1 MSHAASSVSDLA
13 EVTGIPA
20 QMILL
25 YLIHNEPKHTLTMS
39 GPLSGIFKRKLED
52 VKGFVIDVPVH
63 LSTMLASGYLIF
75 KVLNEKGEHLIC
87 IDVRV
92 GVRGITS
99 RSIENYKASM
109 DIGRD
114 DDLERKRNYD
124 GETRDCS
131 GNREKVIFLARHE
144 FGWNRM
150 LG

>member
-1 MSHAASSVSDLA
+1 MRDLA
-13 EVTGIPA
+13 EVTGIHA

-39 GPLSGIFKRKLED
+39 GPYRGIFKRKLED
-52 VKGFVIDVPVH
+52 VTGFVIDVPVH

-87 IDVRV
+87 IDVRL

-99 RSIENYKASM
+99 RIEENYKASM

-114 DDLERKRNYD
+114 DLDLERKYGTD
-124 GETRDCS
+124 GLD
-131 GNREKVIFLARHE
+131 KVIFLARQQ
-144 FGWNRM
+144 FGWNKM
-150 LG
+150 LGLYVKDSKFG